1 MPDQPIPDDVQDVL
15 DRIDAAPRL
24 FRYDTNQLILALNRA
39 IGQDEMG
46 ERQAERILM
55 GLPHHGVGIPTD
67 PFASAREMYRFLEL
81 NKTAHRKLGVH
92 LEGFH
97 LDAARDLTEDVAER
111 LDPVH
116 GVGLFDIRQLYKKDG
131 SVNRT
136 MPGIQRALRHSRV
149 DTHDVVDFGTN
160 DPTDIFKTATRF
172 VKVCHPTEPL
182 LIRPRLKRRFEYSF
196 APHYVVFHGR
206 PFPESALALLEAD
219 SAYKHS
225 SDGERYDLLLDVLRC
240 VPVRLLSHAD
250 GFTHAHV
257 LDESFVR
264 EAGRQGLPV
273 TEGLIN
279 ASYALDA
286 VIEDTLVTDNP
297 EERDYEED
305 VARYLEA
312 MRRQFIEQ
320 IKA

>member
-1 MPDQPIPDDVQDVL
+1 MPDQPIPKDVQDVL
-15 DRIDAAPRL
+15 DTIDAAPRL
-24 FRYDTNQLILALNRA
+24 FRKDTNQLILALNSA
-39 IGQDEMG
+39 ILRDAMG

-55 GLPHHGVGIPTD
+55 GLPHQGVGIPTD
-67 PFASAREMYRFLEL
+67 PFDSAREMYRFLEL
-81 NKTAHRKLGVH
+81 NKTPHRKLGVH
-92 LEGFH
+92 LEDFH
-97 LDAARDLTEDVAER
+97 MDAARDLVEDIAGH

-131 SVNRT
+131 KMNRT

-160 DPTDIFKTATRF
+160 DPADIFKTATRF

-182 LIRPRLKRRFEYSF
+182 LVRPRLKRRFEYYV

-219 SAYKHS
+219 SAYKHGS
-225 SDGERYDLLLDVLRC
+225 TSERYDLLLDVLRC
-240 VPVRLLSHAD
+240 VPVRLLSHD
-250 GFTHAHV
+250 GAFTHAHV

-297 EERDYEED
+297 ETRDYEED

-312 MRRQFIEQ
+312 MRRQLQDET
-320 IKA
+320 KG